1 MLLLLCDRFVAG
13 HDAGVGLEEQ
23 GRALHA
29 FVDSMEA
36 QMAVHPLW
44 SHLPV
49 DSGRALL
56 VECLERHLTHT
67 LHSRYYMFIYIFFY
81 VRYYVPALHCI
92 RCGATLI

>member
-1 MLLLLCDRFVAG
+1 MAHAHSHGVACVACRCCCDRFVAG

-67 LHSRYYMFIYIFFY
+67 LHARYNISFTYLFVFF
-81 VRYYVPALHCI
+81 
-92 RCGATLI
+92 